1 MLVGVVVLLFVVF
14 LFVVLLFVL
23 LFVLLV
29 VVVLVGVVFML
40 QDGALARVCV
50 NGCHYGKDFSE
61 SVPMHRGLA
70 ADICH

>member
-1 MLVGVVVLLFVVF
+1 MLISVVVLLFVVL
-14 LFVVLLFVL
+14 LFVVL

-40 QDGALARVCV
+40 QDGALARVYV

>member
-1 MLVGVVVLLFVVF
+1 MLVGVVVLL
-14 LFVVLLFVL
+14 LFVL
-23 LFVLLV
+23 LM

-40 QDGALARVCV
+40 QDGALARVYV

>member
-1 MLVGVVVLLFVVF
+1 MGFFMLCCA
-14 LFVVLLFVL
+14 VVLLFVL
-23 LFVLLV
+23 LFVLLVVV

>member
-1 MLVGVVVLLFVVF
+1 MGFFMLCCACRCCCVV
-14 LFVVLLFVL
+14 VL